1 MPTYEWT
8 RRFDAE
14 WRRLRPEQQRAFMAA
29 VARLV
34 EGLRKGQLDPRLRV
48 HRVQARQG
56 TWELSWAAD
65 GRATFEYGAE
75 HARGDPHVIWRR
87 IGDHRILDEP

>member
-1 MPTYEWT
+1 MRSGGDCGRTSGVPSW
-8 RRFDAE
+8 
-14 WRRLRPEQQRAFMAA
+14 PPS
-29 VARLV
+29 
-34 EGLRKGQLDPRLRV
+34 RKGQLDPRLPV

-75 HARGDPHVIWRR
+75 YTRGDPHVIWRR